1 MMAQTAVLDEKI
13 YDLIIIGMGPA
24 GLTAALYAKRA
35 GLDLLCIDQG
45 PLGGKLLSI
54 AQLENWPGDKLI
66 SGSAL
71 AERMSEQIAAFDTQV
86 VYTPVKH
93 LAAVQAPVKQVVTR
107 KKIYQAKTLLLAT
120 GCRERELS
128 IPGERDFK
136 GNGLSYCA
144 VCDGRFYQ
152 DKNVVVIG
160 GGNSAF
166 AAADY
171 LSRFAKSV
179 KQVLRRDVPRAD
191 FMEVERVKANPKV
204 ELLYNWVPDSFFGT
218 EGAMGLRTLQGV
230 KFKHRLQDEYLSLEA
245 DGVFP
250 MVGELPN
257 SDFILTGEGAELLN
271 EYKYIK
277 TAPDM
282 STCIPGVFAAGDI
295 RDTALRQVITAGG
308 DGAMAA
314 QMAVQYLSK

>member
-1 MMAQTAVLDEKI
+1 MAETAVLDSKI
-13 YDLIIIGMGPA
+13 YDMIIIGMGPA

-35 GLDLLCIDQG
+35 GLSVLGMDMG

-66 SGSAL
+66 SGSDL
-71 AERMSEQIAAFDTQV
+71 ADRMANQIADFGTEIV
-86 VYTPVKH
+86 NVPVKSLRNLH
-93 LAAVQAPVKQVVTR
+93 EPLKQVVTR
-107 KKIYQAKTLLLAT
+107 KTIYQAKTLLIAT

-128 IPGERDFK
+128 IPGESEFR

-152 DKNVVVIG
+152 DKDVVVIG

-166 AAADY
+166 AASDY
-171 LSRFAKSV
+171 LSRYAKSV
-179 KQVLRRDVPRAD
+179 KQVLRREVARAD
-191 FMEVERVKANPKV
+191 YLEVERVKANKKV
-204 ELLYNWVPDSFFGT
+204 ELLYNWVPEAFVGT
-218 EGAMGLRTLQGV
+218 ESALGLKTLQGV
-230 KFKHRLQDEYLSLEA
+230 KFKHRLRDEHLLLEA
-245 DGVFP
+245 AGVFP

-257 SDFILTGEGAELLN
+257 SDFILIGEGQELLN

-277 TAPDM
+277 ANSDM
-282 STCIPGVFAAGDI
+282 STAIAGVFVAGDI
-295 RDTALRQVITAGG
+295 RDTALRQVITASG

-314 QMAVQYLSK
+314 QSAVQYLMK